1 MMTNSAMEKKA
12 TLVNAPQQTPWGY
25 WQVLDDNEIYKVKKI
40 SVKPGQ
46 RLSYQKHFKREE
58 FWIIVQGQAEVVLNG
73 EIHRLNPGQTISIP
87 QESLHR
93 VGNASSSSED
103 LIFIEIQRG
112 EYFGEDDIVRLEDD
126 YGRK

>member
-1 MMTNSAMEKKA
+1 MRFIRLRRS
-12 TLVNAPQQTPWGY
+12 
-25 WQVLDDNEIYKVKKI
+25 VLN
-40 SVKPGQ
+40 
-46 RLSYQKHFKREE
+46 R
-58 FWIIVQGQAEVVLNG
+58 IIVQGQAEVVLNG